1 MSLWRLESQIVK
13 FWKILW
19 GLSYFFSVFF
29 QVFWISKF
37 SRFLSLFPWNSH
49 FPTSKNP
56 IFLLFYI
63 TKKSDFCPKK
73 AGFCP
78 QKVRFL
84 SPKSQVFVQKKA
96 DWCPKKSE
104 FCPKKVRFLCQLESQ
119 SVKFEHFSRF
129 LSLFPLK
136 FTKSQF
142 FQYSVSPKVWN
153 LKIFMIFLDFS
164 QFFKLYFCQFLISP
178 NFLDFSSFIFV
189 NF

>member
-1 MSLWRLESQIVK
+1 MAAWVPNCE
-13 FWKILW
+13 ILKNFMRFE
-19 GLSYFFSVFF
+19 LLFFSFFF

-73 AGFCP
+73 SVFCP

-104 FCPKKVRFLCQLESQ
+104 FCPKKVSFLCQLESQ

-129 LSLFPLK
+129 WSLFPWNSHVPTSKNPNFFSIQWVPKCEIWK
-136 FTKSQF
+136 FLWFLSFFFQF
-142 FQYSVSPKVWN
+142 FPV
-153 LKIFMIFLDFS
+153 F
-164 QFFKLYFCQFLISP
+164 
-178 NFLDFSSFIFV
+178 
-189 NF
+189 